1 VPRSA
6 LERQLEGEILCTCG
20 CRRPLNNC
28 GMPNCDGHA
37 SQTAKLRK
45 YLSEGKDHDAV
56 VASFVQ
62 EFGGQ
67 DILAAPIDKGFNR
80 LAWFFPY
87 LIGATGAASVAV
99 VAFRWSRREDGEES
113 PAARPEAESPDLTA
127 RLDDELRDLD

>member
-1 VPRSA
+1 
-6 LERQLEGEILCTCG
+6 
-20 CRRPLNNC
+20 
-28 GMPNCDGHA
+28 M
-37 SQTAKLRK
+37 
-45 YLSEGKDHDAV
+45 
-56 VASFVQ
+56 VAAFVS

-99 VAFRWSRREDGEES
+99 VAFRWSRRDAES
-113 PAARPEAESPDLTA
+113 GSATPQPEAGTPDLTA